1 MASSMDRGATMSRD
15 KKHRHDNDHDQRADR
30 PQSTDIADVI
40 EADDSSAKAS
50 KHQRTATAG
59 PSEDDRFGAGAHAR
73 DAEGRIIAVNVVGDG
88 TQIMIALGSEQG
100 VGVGMDGYI
109 KTEDGMLA
117 DFQIHK
123 VTERVSYAIV
133 DVTPDGIGGH
143 LQVVVNP
150 SSLPKKS
157 QPQKNMEARIIAVN
171 IEGDRT
177 KIRIARGVRNGARAG
192 MRGYVVGSNGR
203 PLEDFEVVEQY
214 SGTCVAFVNL
224 TVDQVQS
231 HLQVVL
237 NPS

>member
-1 MASSMDRGATMSRD
+1 MSRD
-15 KKHRHDNDHDQRADR
+15 KKHRHDADHDERER
-30 PQSTDIADVI
+30 PASTDLADVI
-40 EADDSSAKAS
+40 DADDSSAKAS
-50 KHQRTATAG
+50 RHARHKATAG

-73 DAEGRIIAVNVVGDG
+73 DAEGRIIGVSVVGEG

-100 VGVGMDGYI
+100 VGVGMEGYI

-123 VTERVSYAIV
+123 VTERVSHAIV
-133 DVTPDGIGGH
+133 DVTPDGLGGH

-157 QPQKNMEARIIAVN
+157 QPQKDMQARIIAVN

-214 SGTCVAFVNL
+214 SGSCVAYVNL

-237 NPS
+237 NPSH